1 MQFTMARRRAAAAT
15 ASILAL
21 SAGLAFAD
29 HAAAQAGGQAS
40 TTTIKGADDPTTVD
54 VIVVGARASQQNA
67 IQRKKRSKTA
77 QDSIVADDV
86 GSFPDSNVNEAM
98 SRIAGVAIER
108 NGFGEG
114 DGVTIRGNGA
124 DLTRVELDGLGVA
137 ASGFSLAAGG
147 GDGRS
152 SDMRELPAE
161 MIKSLDVI
169 KGQTADMTPGGLG
182 ATVQIQTRT
191 GLDFKKPYLSLR
203 GAAAGNTLSKKAGPE
218 IGVVGARQ
226 FFEGRLGFVGNLNST
241 KRYNDSHALNNAGSN
256 NQQGYTRFADFDN
269 SPNKTWSYNPA
280 ATNGIDASTPIGTW
294 ALASGSGNFN
304 APTPLDVVTKS
315 AGAKSKAE
323 CLAAFPLLTDAQL
336 NTIAAGSNGAN
347 RQAAQAAMINSQ
359 ISCLNQW
366 NDYTPN
372 LVRDQNWSQ
381 YENRLSWDLR
391 LDYRVTDNLTI
402 FAKYQVANRRQHE
415 DNRQR
420 TRGGITSLGA
430 ATLGS
435 VNSPLVTNTF
445 YPAGT
450 ANPLSAVAG
459 SGYSIFSG
467 AFPTGVSTIDTTPGT
482 GITNGSFPIY
492 GVAANIIPGSVKVD
506 DAHHLTSFD
515 ITNAAVGI
523 DHIENTQDWKTNY
536 ITYGADYDN
545 GPLKVEFRG
554 GRSDASYTRY
564 DRRLS
569 RSYTYGNAT
578 MRALDNGIWTID
590 TPASYDETNM
600 TNFVQMLAPTAPG
613 LPSYSALSRLQ
624 WNPRIV
630 ESGEDQY
637 KLDISYLVDD
647 KLPFFTR
654 FKIGGFYREANTNS
668 WGAGGYSPSA
678 GVFVPTMA
686 LRSDV
691 RACENVASTT
701 AANACVYGYAPN
713 PNTGTT
719 FLYGVETVPQSKLIS
734 VFQNSLEDN
743 SGAFMKGF
751 EGTKGLTV
759 WDSIDVPKAFS
770 ELASAANYNFDCVKS
785 CKASDGKTYDQPVNK
800 ALEKYFSWYWM
811 AEFEQQLPLNMEL
824 NGNLG
829 MRMLK
834 TEVSGSGYVGLTYTL
849 KTAAFNPAD
858 PSAPAGIATT
868 TFTKPVTLNREYT
881 AWMPAYNAALWVIPD
896 RLVLRYSWA
905 KTIAPPPLNRL
916 FPSGACTYDE
926 RREGVQDSDGSEQD
940 MTCGNTPIG
949 NPDLKPYTATK
960 NNTSIEWY
968 PNRDT
973 SFSVAYY
980 RQKVRIGAPVQVP
993 LKNGNLFAGSD
1004 EIVPGTTKRL
1014 SDYEF
1019 GLNSYINGPGYVQT
1033 GWEFAARTAFTRL
1046 PWKLKHTGMDF
1057 NVSTTK
1063 SGSAAAYIDP
1073 LTADALDPAG
1083 QSKYFANLVFWYD
1096 DNVTKIRIAYQTR
1109 DRVLTCISPCTS
1121 TASSPVRNSPNTNIG
1136 NFVGFPYNPG
1146 EPLYS
1151 EKYEYLDAKI
1161 SRKVNPNLELYVEG
1175 RNLLN
1180 AARLSV
1186 GSDRA
1191 GFADRA
1197 NPWSAQF
1204 GGARYA
1210 VGFVFKN

>member
-1 MQFTMARRRAAAAT
+1 MEFSRARQRATAT

-21 SAGLAFAD
+21 SAGIAFGGEAI
-29 HAAAQAGGQAS
+29 AQTAS
-40 TTTIKGADDPTTVD
+40 IRGGADAPMSTASEPTTVEA
-54 VIVVGARASQQNA
+54 IVVGARASQQSA

-114 DGVTIRGNGA
+114 DGFAIRGNGA

-137 ASGFSLAAGG
+137 ASGFSVAVGS

-152 SDMRELPAE
+152 ADMRELPAE

-203 GAAAGNTLSKKAGPE
+203 GAAAGNTLSKKASPE
-218 IGVVGARQ
+218 IGFIATRK
-226 FFEGRLGFVGNLNST
+226 FFDDRLGVMVNLNST
-241 KRYNDSHALNNAGSN
+241 QRHNDSHALNNAGAN
-256 NQQGYTRFADFDN
+256 NVQGYTRFADFDN
-269 SPNKTWSYNPA
+269 SPNKTWTYNPT
-280 ATNGIDASTPIGTW
+280 ATNGGVANTPIGTW
-294 ALASGSGNFN
+294 ALAAGGGNFN
-304 APTPLDVVTKS
+304 APTPLEVVTKS
-315 AGAKSKAE
+315 ANAKSKAD

-336 NTIAAGSNGAN
+336 GTISAGANNAN
-347 RQAAQAAMINSQ
+347 RQAAQAAIINSQ

-381 YENRLSWDLR
+381 YEDRLSWDLR
-391 LDYRVTDNLTI
+391 LDYRVTDNLTV
-402 FAKYQVANRRQHE
+402 FAKYQVANRDQQE
-415 DNRQR
+415 NNRQR

-430 ATLGS
+430 ATVGS
-435 VNSPLVTNTF
+435 VTSPLVTNTF

-450 ANPLSAVAG
+450 INPLSPVAN
-459 SGYSIFSG
+459 SGYYIYSS

-482 GITNGSFPIY
+482 VVTNNAFPTYGI
-492 GVAANIIPGSVKVD
+492 AANIVPGTVKFD

-515 ITNAAVGI
+515 ITNAGVGI
-523 DHIENTQDWKTNY
+523 DHIENTQSWKTNY
-536 ITYGADYDN
+536 LSYGADYDR

-554 GRSDASYTRY
+554 GRTEAEYSRY

-569 RSYTYGNAT
+569 RSYTYGTAT
-578 MRALDNGIWTID
+578 MRALENGIWTID

-600 TNFVQMLAPTAPG
+600 TNFVQLLNPTAVGMPR
-613 LPSYSALSRLQ
+613 YSSLYRLQ
-624 WNPRIV
+624 WNPRLV

-637 KLDISYLVDD
+637 KLDVSYLTDD
-647 KLPFFTR
+647 KIPFFTR
-654 FKIGGFYREANTNS
+654 FKVGGFYREAKTDS
-668 WGAGGYSPSA
+668 WGAGGYTPKA
-678 GVFVPTMA
+678 GVFVPTLA

-691 RACENVASTT
+691 RACENVATTT
-701 AANACVYGYAPN
+701 AVNACNYGYAPN
-713 PNTGTT
+713 PMTGTT
-719 FLYGVETVPQSKLIS
+719 FLYGIETVPQAKLIS
-734 VFQNSLEDN
+734 IFQNSLEDN

-751 EGTKGLTV
+751 EGTKGLSV
-759 WDSIDVPKAFS
+759 WDSIDVPNAFS
-770 ELASAANYNFDCVKS
+770 QLASAQNYNFSCLKS
-785 CKASDGKTYDQPVNK
+785 CKASDGNVYDQPVNK
-800 ALEKYFSWYWM
+800 TLEKYFSWYWM

-834 TEVSGSGYVGLTYTL
+834 TEVSGSGYVGLAATL
-849 KTAAFNPAD
+849 KTPLYDPNNPTAA
-858 PSAPAGIATT
+858 AGIATT
-868 TFTKPVTLNREYT
+868 TVTKPVTINREYT
-881 AWMPAYNAALWVIPD
+881 GWMPAYNAALWMIPD
-896 RLVLRYSWA
+896 KVVLRYSWA
-905 KTIAPPPLNRL
+905 KTIAPPPINRL
-916 FPSGACTYDE
+916 WPGGTCTYDE
-926 RREGVQDSDGSEQD
+926 RRDGVNDTDGTEQD
-940 MTCGNTPIG
+940 MTCGTFG

-960 NNTSIEWY
+960 NNTSLEWY

-973 SFSVAYY
+973 SFSLAYY

-993 LKNGNLFAGSD
+993 VRNSALFTGTD
-1004 EIVPGTTKRL
+1004 EVVPGTDKKF

-1019 GLNSYINGPGYVQT
+1019 GLNTFVNGPGYVQS
-1033 GWEFAARTAFTRL
+1033 GWEFSSKTAFTFA

-1057 NVSTTK
+1057 NISTTK
-1063 SGSAAAYIDP
+1063 SGTAAAYIDP
-1073 LTADALDPAG
+1073 LTADPLDPAG

-1109 DRVLTCISPCTS
+1109 DRVLSCVSPCGA
-1121 TASSPVRNSPNTNIG
+1121 TASSPVRNSPNTNVG

-1161 SRKVNPNLELYVEG
+1161 SRKVNPNLEIYAEG

-1180 AARLSV
+1180 AARLTV

-1191 GFADRA
+1191 GFSDRA
-1197 NPWSAQF
+1197 NPWSAAF

-1210 VGFVFKN
+1210 VGFVYKN

>member
-1 MQFTMARRRAAAAT
+1 MQLTRASRRAAAAT
-15 ASILAL
+15 VSILAL
-21 SAGLAFAD
+21 SAGIALTQPALAQSSPPAKAS
-29 HAAAQAGGQAS
+29 AAE
-40 TTTIKGADDPTTVD
+40 DNTVEA
-54 VIVVGARASQQNA
+54 IVVGARASQQSS

-114 DGVTIRGNGA
+114 DGFAIRGNGA

-152 SDMRELPAE
+152 ADMRELPAE

-191 GLDFKKPYLSLR
+191 GLDFKKPFLSLR
-203 GAAAGNTLSKKAGPE
+203 GAAAGNTLSQKVGPE
-218 IGVVGARQ
+218 IGVVATRK
-226 FFEGRLGFVGNLNST
+226 FFDDRLGVLGNINST
-241 KRYNDSHALNNAGSN
+241 KRYNDSHALNSAGSN

-269 SPNKTWSYNPA
+269 SPDKTWAYNPA
-280 ATNGIDASTPIGTW
+280 ATNGPDASTPMGTW

-315 AGAKSKAE
+315 ANAKTKAD
-323 CLAAFPLLTDAQL
+323 CLAAFPLLTDSQL
-336 NTIAAGSNGAN
+336 NTISPGTNNAN
-347 RQAAQAAMINSQ
+347 RQAAQAAIINSQ

-366 NDYTPN
+366 NDYAPN
-372 LVRDQNWSQ
+372 LIRDQNWSQ
-381 YENRLSWDLR
+381 YEKRLEWDLR

-402 FAKYQVANRRQHE
+402 FGKYQVANRRQHE

-420 TRGGITSLGA
+420 TRGGITSLGV
-430 ATLGS
+430 ATLNQ
-435 VNSPLVTNTF
+435 VTSPLVTNTF
-445 YPAGT
+445 YPTGT
-450 ANPLSAVAG
+450 INPLSAVPG
-459 SGYSIFSG
+459 SGYAIYSG
-467 AFPTGVSTIDTTPGT
+467 AFPTGVSAIDTTPGSV
-482 GITNGSFPIY
+482 ITNNAFPIY

-506 DAHHLTSFD
+506 SAHHLTSFD

-536 ITYGADYDN
+536 LTYGADYDR

-554 GRSDASYTRY
+554 GRTEASYTRY
-564 DRRLS
+564 DRRFA

-578 MRALDNGIWTID
+578 MRALENGIWDIQ
-590 TPASYDETNM
+590 TPAGYDETNM
-600 TNFVQMLAPTAPG
+600 TNFVQMLAPTAAG

-637 KLDISYLVDD
+637 KLDVSYLVDD
-647 KLPFFTR
+647 KIPFFTR
-654 FKIGGFYREANTNS
+654 FKIGGFYREASTDS
-668 WGAGGYSPSA
+668 WGAGGYTPSA
-678 GVFVPTMA
+678 GVIVPTMA

-691 RACENVASTT
+691 RACENLPSTT

-713 PNTGTT
+713 PTTGNT

-734 VFQNSLEDN
+734 IFQNSLQDN
-743 SGAFMKGF
+743 SGAFMKGY

-770 ELASAANYNFDCVKS
+770 ELASAANYNFSCVKS
-785 CKASDGKTYDQPVNK
+785 CKGSDGKTYDQPVNK
-800 ALEKYFSWYWM
+800 ALEKYTSWYWM
-811 AEFEQQLPLNMEL
+811 TEFEQQLPLNMEL

-849 KTAAFNPAD
+849 KTPAFNPAD
-858 PSAPAGIATT
+858 PTAPAGITT
-868 TFTKPVTLNREYT
+868 ATFTKPVNINREYT
-881 AWMPAYNAALWVIPD
+881 GWMPAYNAALWTIPD
-896 RLVLRYSWA
+896 KLVIRYSWA

-916 FPSGACTYDE
+916 FPAGSCTYDE
-926 RREGVQDSDGSEQD
+926 RREGFLDSDGSEQD
-940 MTCGNTPIG
+940 MACSNTFG

-973 SFSVAYY
+973 SFSLAYY

-993 LKNGNLFAGSD
+993 LKNGNIFAGSD

-1014 SDYEF
+1014 SEYEF
-1019 GLNSYINGPGYVQT
+1019 GVNTFVNGPGYVQS
-1033 GWEFAARTAFTRL
+1033 GWEFVARTAFTFL
-1046 PWKLKHTGMDF
+1046 PWEFKHTGVDF
-1057 NVSTTK
+1057 NISTTK
-1063 SGSAAAYIDP
+1063 SGTAAAYLDP
-1073 LTADALDPAG
+1073 LTAESLDPAG
-1083 QSKYFANLVFWYD
+1083 QSKYFANLVLWYD
-1096 DNVTKIRIAYQTR
+1096 DDVTKIRIAYQTR

-1121 TASSPVRNSPNTNIG
+1121 TASSPVRNSPNTNVG

-1161 SRKVNPNLELYVEG
+1161 SRKINPNLEIYAEG

-1186 GSDRA
+1186 GSERA
-1191 GFADRA
+1191 GFANA
-1197 NPWSAQF
+1197 PNPWSVQF
-1204 GGARYA
+1204 GGARFA
-1210 VGFVFKN
+1210 VGFVYKN

>member
-1 MQFTMARRRAAAAT
+1 MEFSRARVYATAT

-29 HAAAQAGGQAS
+29 QAAAQAVKG
-40 TTTIKGADDPTTVD
+40 GADAPISTASNEPTTVEA
-54 VIVVGARASQQNA
+54 IVVGARASQQSA

-114 DGVTIRGNGA
+114 DGFAIRGNGA

-137 ASGFSLAAGG
+137 SSGFSIAAGG

-152 SDMRELPAE
+152 ADMRELPAE

-191 GLDFKKPYLSLR
+191 GLDFKKPYLSVR
-203 GAAAGNTLSKKAGPE
+203 GAAAGNTLSKKIGPE
-218 IGVVGARQ
+218 IGVVATRK
-226 FFEGRLGFVGNLNST
+226 FLDDRLGVIANVNST

-269 SPNKTWSYNPA
+269 SPNKTWAYNPA
-280 ATNGIDASTPIGTW
+280 ATNGPDASTPLGTW
-294 ALASGSGNFN
+294 ALASGTGNFL

-315 AGAKSKAE
+315 AAAKTKAD
-323 CLAAFPLLTDAQL
+323 CLTAFPLLTDTQL
-336 NTIAAGSNGAN
+336 NTISPGTSNAN
-347 RQAAQAAMINSQ
+347 RQAAQAAIINSQ

-381 YENRLSWDLR
+381 YEDRLSYDVR
-391 LDYRVTDNLTI
+391 LDYRVTDNLTV
-402 FAKYQVANRRQHE
+402 FGKYQVSNRKQHE

-420 TRGGITSLGA
+420 TRGGITSLGV
-430 ATLGS
+430 ATL
-435 VNSPLVTNTF
+435 NQITSPLVTNTF
-445 YPAGT
+445 YPTGT
-450 ANPLSAVAG
+450 TNPLAAVPG
-459 SGYSIFSG
+459 SGYYIYSG
-467 AFPTGVSTIDTTPGT
+467 AFPTGVSAIDTTPGT
-482 GITNGSFPIY
+482 VITNNSFPTY
-492 GVAANIIPGSVKVD
+492 GVGANIIPTSIKYD

-523 DHIENTQDWKTNY
+523 DHIENTQDWKTKY
-536 ITYGADYDN
+536 INYGADYDR

-554 GRSDASYTRY
+554 GRTEASYTRY

-578 MRALDNGIWTID
+578 MRVLENGIWTID

-600 TNFVQMLAPTAPG
+600 TNFAQLLAPTAAG
-613 LPSYSALSRLQ
+613 LPSYSALYRLQ

-630 ESGEDQY
+630 ENGEDQY
-637 KLDISYLVDD
+637 KLDISYLTND
-647 KLPFFTR
+647 KIPFFTR
-654 FKIGGFYREANTNS
+654 FKVGGFYREVKTDS
-668 WGAGGYSPSA
+668 WGAGGYSPKA
-678 GVFVPTMA
+678 GVFVPTLA

-691 RACENVASTT
+691 RACENVASTL
-701 AANACVYGYAPN
+701 AANACAYGYVAN
-713 PNTGTT
+713 PTT
-719 FLYGVETVPQSKLIS
+719 ANAFLYGIETLPQSKLIS
-734 VFQNSLEDN
+734 IFQNSLEEN
-743 SGAFMKGF
+743 SGPFMKGYK
-751 EGTKGLTV
+751 GTKGLTV
-759 WDSIDVPKAFS
+759 WDSIDVPNAFS
-770 ELASAANYNFDCVKS
+770 QLASAANYNFDCVKS
-785 CKASDGKTYDQPVNK
+785 CKGSDGVAYDQPVNK
-800 ALEKYFSWYWM
+800 TLEKYFSWYWM
-811 AEFEQQLPLNMEL
+811 AEFEQQLPFNMEL
-824 NGNLG
+824 DGNLG
-829 MRMLK
+829 MRMQK
-834 TEVSGSGYVGLTYTL
+834 TEVAGSGYVTLNYTL
-849 KTAAFNPAD
+849 KTPAFNAAD
-858 PSAPAGIATT
+858 PTAAAGFTT
-868 TFTKPVTLNREYT
+868 TTLTKPVNINREYT
-881 AWMPAYNAALWVIPD
+881 GWMPAYNAALWMIPD
-896 RLVLRYSWA
+896 KVVLRYSWA
-905 KTIAPPPLNRL
+905 KTIAPPPISRL
-916 FPSGACTYDE
+916 WPGGTCTYDE
-926 RREGVQDSDGSEQD
+926 RREGFQDSDGSEQD
-940 MTCGNTPIG
+940 MTCSNTFG

-960 NNTSIEWY
+960 NNTSVEWY

-973 SFSVAYY
+973 SFSLAYY
-980 RQKVRIGAPVQVP
+980 RQKVRIGAPVAVP
-993 LKNGNLFAGSD
+993 LKNTSIFQGSD
-1004 EIVPGTTKRL
+1004 EIVPGTNKSL
-1014 SDYEF
+1014 SEYEF
-1019 GLNSYINGPGYVQT
+1019 GLNSYVNGPGYVQS
-1033 GWEFAARTAFTRL
+1033 GWEFVAKTAFTFL
-1046 PWKLKHTGMDF
+1046 PWQLKHTGVDF

-1063 SGSAAAYIDP
+1063 SGTAGAYIDP

-1121 TASSPVRNSPNTNIG
+1121 TASSPVRNSPNTNVG

-1161 SRKVNPNLELYVEG
+1161 SRKINNNLEIYAEG
-1175 RNLLN
+1175 RNMLN
-1180 AARLSV
+1180 AARLTV

-1191 GFADRA
+1191 GFANSP
-1197 NPWSAQF
+1197 NPWSVQY
-1204 GGARYA
+1204 GGARIA
-1210 VGFVFKN
+1210 VGFTYKN

>member
-21 SAGLAFAD
+21 SAGIALAD
-29 HAAAQAGGQAS
+29 QAAAQAQATS
-40 TTTIKGADDPTTVD
+40 SAKAAVEDNTVE
-54 VIVVGARASQQNA
+54 VIVVGARASQQSS

-114 DGVTIRGNGA
+114 DGFSIRGNGA

-137 ASGFSLAAGG
+137 ASGFSVAVNGAN

-152 SDMRELPAE
+152 ADMRELPAE

-191 GLDFKKPYLSLR
+191 GLDFKKPFLSLR
-203 GAAAGNTLSKKAGPE
+203 GAAAGNTLSKKYGPE
-218 IGVVGARQ
+218 IGLVATRK
-226 FFEGRLGFVGNLNST
+226 FLDDRLGVMVNLNST

-269 SPNKTWSYNPA
+269 SPNKSWTYNPA
-280 ATNGIDASTPIGTW
+280 AVNGTDANTPLGTW
-294 ALASGSGNFN
+294 ALANGSGNFL
-304 APTPLDVVTKS
+304 APTPLEVVTKS
-315 AGAKSKAE
+315 ANAKTKAD
-323 CLAAFPLLTDAQL
+323 CLTAFPTLTDAQL
-336 NTIAAGSNGAN
+336 GTIAAGSNGAN
-347 RQAAQAAMINSQ
+347 RQAAQAAIINSQ

-381 YENRLSWDLR
+381 YENRLEWDLR

-402 FAKYQVANRRQHE
+402 FGKYQVTNRRQHE

-420 TRGGITSLGA
+420 TRGGITSVGGA
-430 ATLGS
+430 STGLTTL
-435 VNSPLVTNTF
+435 PLTNNTF
-445 YPAGT
+445 YAAGT
-450 ANPLSAVAG
+450 PDPLTVVPN
-459 SGYSIFSG
+459 SGYYIYSAG
-467 AFPTGVSTIDTTPGT
+467 FPTGVATIDTTPGSVV
-482 GITNGSFPIY
+482 TNNSFPIT

-536 ITYGADYDN
+536 LTYGADYDR

-554 GRSDASYTRY
+554 GRTDASYSRY

-578 MRALDNGIWTID
+578 MRVLDNGIWTID

-600 TNFVQMLAPTAPG
+600 TNFVQMLAPTAAG
-613 LPSYSALSRLQ
+613 QPSYSALYRLQ

-630 ESGEDQY
+630 ESGENQY

-647 KLPFFTR
+647 KIPFFTR
-654 FKIGGFYREANTNS
+654 FKIGGFYRDASTNS
-668 WGAGGYSPSA
+668 WGAGGYSPKA
-678 GVFVPTMA
+678 GVFVPTLA

-691 RACENVASTT
+691 RACENVATTT
-701 AANACVYGYAPN
+701 ATNACVYGYAPN
-713 PNTGTT
+713 PTTGTA
-719 FLYGVETVPQSKLIS
+719 FLYGVETLPQAKLIS
-734 VFQNSLEDN
+734 IFQNSLEQN
-743 SGAFMKGF
+743 SGPFMKGF

-759 WDSIDVPKAFS
+759 WDSIDVPNAFS
-770 ELASAANYNFDCVKS
+770 QLASAQNYNFDCVKS
-785 CKASDGKTYDQPVNK
+785 CKASDGNVYDQPVNK
-800 ALEKYFSWYWM
+800 TLEKYYSWYWM
-811 AEFEQQLPLNMEL
+811 AEFEQQLPFNMEL
-824 NGNLG
+824 DGNLG

-834 TEVSGSGYVGLTYTL
+834 TEVSGSGYVGLQAIL
-849 KTAAFNPAD
+849 KTPLFNQND
-858 PSAPAGIATT
+858 PSNAAGISTT
-868 TFTKPVTLNREYT
+868 TITKGVTIHREYT
-881 AWMPAYNAALWVIPD
+881 GWMPAYNAALWMVPD
-896 RLVLRYSWA
+896 KVVLRYSWA
-905 KTIAPPPLNRL
+905 KTIAPPPMGRL
-916 FPSGACTYDE
+916 WPGGTCTYDE
-926 RREGVQDSDGSEQD
+926 RRDGVNDADGSEQD
-940 MTCGNTPIG
+940 MSCGTFG

-960 NNTSIEWY
+960 NNTSLEWY

-973 SFSVAYY
+973 SFSLAYY
-980 RQKVRIGAPVQVP
+980 RQKVRVGAPVQVP
-993 LKNGNLFAGSD
+993 VKNSNVFAGSD
-1004 EIVPGTTKRL
+1004 EVVPGTTKKY

-1019 GLNSYINGPGYVQT
+1019 GLNTFMNGPGYVQT
-1033 GWEFAARTAFTRL
+1033 GWEFVARTAFTYL

-1057 NVSTTK
+1057 NISTTK

-1096 DNVTKIRIAYQTR
+1096 DNVTKIRVAYQTR
-1109 DRVLTCISPCTS
+1109 DRVLSCISPCTS
-1121 TASSPVRNSPNTNIG
+1121 TSASPVRNPPNTNVG
-1136 NFVGFPYNPG
+1136 NFLGFPYNPG

-1161 SRKVNPNLELYVEG
+1161 SRKVNPNLEIYAEG

-1180 AARLSV
+1180 AARLTV

-1191 GFADRA
+1191 GFAGRA
-1197 NPWSAQF
+1197 NPWSAAF
-1204 GGARYA
+1204 GGARFA
-1210 VGFVFKN
+1210 VGFVYKN

>member
-1 MQFTMARRRAAAAT
+1 MEFSRARVYATAT

-29 HAAAQAGGQAS
+29 QAAAQTAKG
-40 TTTIKGADDPTTVD
+40 GADAPISTASNEPTTVEA
-54 VIVVGARASQQNA
+54 IVVGARASQQSS

-114 DGVTIRGNGA
+114 DGFAIRGNGA

-137 ASGFSLAAGG
+137 SSGFSIAAGG

-152 SDMRELPAE
+152 ADMRELPAE

-191 GLDFKKPYLSLR
+191 GLDFKKPFLSLR

-218 IGVVGARQ
+218 IGFVATRK
-226 FFEGRLGFVGNLNST
+226 FFDDRLGVLGNINST

-269 SPNKTWSYNPA
+269 SPNKTWSFNPA
-280 ATNGIDASTPIGTW
+280 ATNGPDASTPLGTW
-294 ALASGSGNFN
+294 ALASGTGNFL
-304 APTPLDVVTKS
+304 ASTPLDVVTKS
-315 AGAKSKAE
+315 AAAKTKAD
-323 CLAAFPLLTDAQL
+323 CLTAFPLLTDTQL
-336 NTIAAGSNGAN
+336 NTISPGASNAN
-347 RQAAQAAMINSQ
+347 RQAAQAAVINSQ

-381 YENRLSWDLR
+381 YENRLEYDLR
-391 LDYRVTDNLTI
+391 LDYRVTDNLTV

-420 TRGGITSLGA
+420 TRGGITSLGV
-430 ATLGS
+430 ATLNQ
-435 VNSPLVTNTF
+435 VTSPLVTNTL

-450 ANPLSAVAG
+450 TNPLSAVAG
-459 SGYSIFSG
+459 SGYYIYSS

-482 GITNGSFPIY
+482 VVTNNSFPIY
-492 GVAANIIPGSVKVD
+492 GVAANILPGSVKID

-515 ITNAAVGI
+515 ITNAGVSI

-536 ITYGADYDN
+536 LTYGADYDK
-545 GPLKVEFRG
+545 GPFKAEFRG
-554 GRSDASYTRY
+554 GRTEASYTRY

-578 MRALDNGIWTID
+578 MRVLENGIWTID

-600 TNFVQMLAPTAPG
+600 TNFAQLLAPTAAG
-613 LPSYSALSRLQ
+613 LPSYSALFRLQ

-637 KLDISYLVDD
+637 KLDLSYLASD
-647 KLPFFTR
+647 KIPFFTR
-654 FKIGGFYREANTNS
+654 FKVGGFYREAKTDS
-668 WGAGGYSPSA
+668 WGAGGYTPKA
-678 GVFVPTMA
+678 GVFVPTLA

-691 RACENVASTT
+691 RACENVASTL
-701 AANACVYGYAPN
+701 AANACAYGYAPN
-713 PNTGTT
+713 PTTANT
-719 FLYGVETVPQSKLIS
+719 FLYGIETVPQSKLVSI
-734 VFQNSLEDN
+734 FQNSLQEN
-743 SGAFMKGF
+743 SGAFMKGY

-759 WDSIDVPKAFS
+759 WDSIDVPKAFDQ
-770 ELASAANYNFDCVKS
+770 LASAANYNFSCVKS
-785 CKASDGKTYDQPVNK
+785 CKGSDGVVYDQPVNK
-800 ALEKYFSWYWM
+800 SLEKYFSWYWM
-811 AEFEQQLPLNMEL
+811 AEFEQQLPFNMEL
-824 NGNLG
+824 DGNLG

-834 TEVSGSGYVGLTYTL
+834 SEVSGSGYVSLAATM
-849 KTAAFNPAD
+849 KNAAFNPND
-858 PSAPAGIATT
+858 PTNAAGVTT
-868 TFTKPVTLNREYT
+868 TTITKPVTINREYT
-881 AWMPAYNAALWVIPD
+881 GWMPAYNAALWVIPD
-896 RLVLRYSWA
+896 KVVLRYSWA
-905 KTIAPPPLNRL
+905 KTIAPPPINRL
-916 FPSGACTYDE
+916 WPGGTCTYDE
-926 RREGVQDSDGSEQD
+926 RRDGVNDADGTEQD
-940 MTCGNTPIG
+940 MTCGTFG
-949 NPDLKPYTATK
+949 NPDLRPYTATK
-960 NNTSIEWY
+960 NNTSLEWY

-973 SFSVAYY
+973 SFSLAYY
-980 RQKVRIGAPVQVP
+980 RQKVRVGAPVQVP
-993 LKNGNLFAGSD
+993 VKNIDLFGGTD
-1004 EIVPGTTKRL
+1004 EVVPGTSKKF
-1014 SDYEF
+1014 SEYEF
-1019 GLNSYINGPGYVQT
+1019 GLNTFINGPGYVQS
-1033 GWEFAARTAFTRL
+1033 GWEFVARTAFTFL
-1046 PWKLKHTGMDF
+1046 PWQLKHTGVDF

-1063 SGSAAAYIDP
+1063 SGTAGAYIDP

-1121 TASSPVRNSPNTNIG
+1121 TASSPVRNSPNTNVG

-1161 SRKVNPNLELYVEG
+1161 SRKVNPNLEIYAEG

-1180 AARLSV
+1180 AARLTV

-1191 GFADRA
+1191 GFANSP
-1197 NPWSAQF
+1197 NPWSVAF
-1204 GGARYA
+1204 GGARFA
-1210 VGFVFKN
+1210 VGFTYKN

>member
-1 MQFTMARRRAAAAT
+1 MQLTMARRRAAAAT

-21 SAGLAFAD
+21 SAGLALAD
-29 HAAAQAGGQAS
+29 QVQAQTAPAAAP
-40 TTTIKGADDPTTVD
+40 GAAVIDDANTVE
-54 VIVVGARASQQNA
+54 VIVVGARASQQSA

-114 DGVTIRGNGA
+114 DGVVIRGNGA
-124 DLTRVELDGLGVA
+124 DLTRVEMDGMGVA

-152 SDMRELPAE
+152 ADMRELPAE

-191 GLDFKKPYLSLR
+191 GLDFKKPFLSLR
-203 GAAAGNTLSKKAGPE
+203 GAAAGNTLSKKASPE
-218 IGVVGARQ
+218 IGLVGTRK
-226 FFEGRLGFVGNLNST
+226 FFDDRLGVILNLNST
-241 KRYNDSHALNNAGSN
+241 KRYNDSHALNNGGSN
-256 NQQGYTRFADFDN
+256 NLQGYTRFADFDN
-269 SPNKTWSYNPA
+269 SPDKSWTYNPA
-280 ATNGIDASTPIGTW
+280 ATGGPDASTPIGSW
-294 ALASGSGNFN
+294 ALASGGGNFN

-315 AGAKSKAE
+315 ANAKTKAD

-336 NTIAAGSNGAN
+336 NTISAGSNNAN
-347 RQAAQAAMINSQ
+347 RQAAQAAIINSQ

-381 YENRLSWDLR
+381 YEDRLAWDMR
-391 LDYRVTDNLTI
+391 LDYRVTDNLTV
-402 FAKYQVANRRQHE
+402 FAKYQVTNRKQRE

-430 ATLGS
+430 ATVGS
-435 VNSPLVTNTF
+435 VTSPLLTNTF

-450 ANPLSAVAG
+450 TNPLAALPN
-459 SGYSIFSG
+459 SGYYIYG
-467 AFPTGVSTIDTTPGT
+467 PGFPSGVSVIDTTPGSVV
-482 GITNGSFPIY
+482 TNNSFPTY
-492 GVAANIIPGSVKVD
+492 GIAANIIPGSVKVD
-506 DAHHLTSFD
+506 EAHHLTSFD
-515 ITNAAVGI
+515 ITNAAVSI

-536 ITYGADYDN
+536 FTYGADYDN

-554 GRSDASYTRY
+554 GRTKSDYSRY

-578 MRALDNGIWTID
+578 MRVLDNGIWTID
-590 TPASYDETNM
+590 TPAAYDETNM
-600 TNFVQMLAPTAPG
+600 ANFVQMLAPAAAG
-613 LPSYSALSRLQ
+613 LPSYSNAYRLQ

-630 ESGEDQY
+630 ESSEDQY
-637 KLDISYLVDD
+637 KLDVSYLVDD

-654 FKIGGFYREANTNS
+654 FKVGGFYREASTDS
-668 WGAGGYSPSA
+668 WGAGGYSPKA

-701 AANACVYGYAPN
+701 ATNACVYGYAPN
-713 PNTGTT
+713 PTTGSN
-719 FLYGVETVPQSKLIS
+719 FLYGVETLPRDQLIS
-734 VFQNSLEDN
+734 IFQSSLQDN
-743 SGAFMKGF
+743 SGPFMKGY

-759 WDSIDVPKAFS
+759 WDSINVPVAFS
-770 ELASAANYNFDCVKS
+770 QLAAAQNYNFDCVKS
-785 CKASDGKTYDQPVNK
+785 CKGSDGTVYDQPVNK
-800 ALEKYFSWYWM
+800 ALEKYYSWYWM
-811 AEFEQQLPLNMEL
+811 AEFEQQLPFDMEL

-834 TEVSGSGYVGLTYTL
+834 TEVSGSGYVGLSATL
-849 KTAAFNPAD
+849 KTPQFNPND
-858 PSAPAGIATT
+858 PTNAAGITT
-868 TFTKPVTLNREYT
+868 TTITKPVSLNREYT
-881 AWMPAYNAALWVIPD
+881 SWMPAYNAALWMIPD
-896 RLVLRYSWA
+896 KVVLRYSWA

-916 FPSGACTYDE
+916 FPAGTCTYDE
-926 RREGVQDSDGSEQD
+926 RRDGIADADGSEQD
-940 MTCGNTPIG
+940 MTCTRVG

-960 NNTSIEWY
+960 NNTSLEWY

-973 SFSVAYY
+973 SFSIAYY
-980 RQKVRIGAPVQVP
+980 RQKVRIGAPVEVP
-993 LKNGNLFAGSD
+993 VKNLSLFTGTD
-1004 EIVPGTTKRL
+1004 EVIPGTNKKF

-1019 GLNSYINGPGYVQT
+1019 GLNTYLNGPGYVQS
-1033 GWEFAARTAFTRL
+1033 GWEFVAKTAFTRL
-1046 PWKLKHTGMDF
+1046 PWKLKHTGADF
-1057 NVSTTK
+1057 NISTTK
-1063 SGSAAAYIDP
+1063 SGGAAAYIDP
-1073 LTADALDPAG
+1073 VTAASLDPAG

-1096 DNVTKIRIAYQTR
+1096 DGVTKARIAYQTR
-1109 DRVLTCISPCTS
+1109 DRTLLCISPCNN
-1121 TASSPVRNSPNTNIG
+1121 TASSPVGNSPNTNVG
-1136 NFVGFPYNPG
+1136 NFVRFPYNPG
-1146 EPLYS
+1146 EPVYS

-1161 SRKVNPNLELYVEG
+1161 SRQVNPNLELYVEG

-1180 AARLSV
+1180 AARLTV

-1191 GFADRA
+1191 GFSGRK

-1204 GGARYA
+1204 GGARLA
-1210 VGFVFKN
+1210 VGFVYKN

>member
-40 TTTIKGADDPTTVD
+40 TTTIKGAEDPTTVD
-54 VIVVGARASQQNA
+54 VIVVGARASQQSA

-137 ASGFSLAAGG
+137 ASGFSLAINGAN

-152 SDMRELPAE
+152 ADMRELPAE

-218 IGVVGARQ
+218 IGVVGASR
-226 FFEGRLGFVGNLNST
+226 FFDGRLGFVGNINST

-256 NQQGYTRFADFDN
+256 NAQGYTRFADFDN
-269 SPNKTWSYNPA
+269 SPNKTWTYNPA
-280 ATNGIDASTPIGTW
+280 AANGADASTPIGTW
-294 ALASGSGNFN
+294 ALASGGGNFL
-304 APTPLDVVTKS
+304 APTPLDIVTKS
-315 AGAKSKAE
+315 AGAKTKAE
-323 CLAAFPLLTDAQL
+323 CLTAFPLLTDAQL
-336 NTIAAGSNGAN
+336 NTISAGSNGAN

-366 NDYTPN
+366 NDYAPN

-402 FAKYQVANRRQHE
+402 FAKYQVANRKQHE

-435 VNSPLVTNTF
+435 VTSPLVTNTF

-450 ANPLSAVAG
+450 QNPLSAVPN
-459 SGYSIFSG
+459 SGYYIYSG
-467 AFPTGVSTIDTTPGT
+467 AFPTGISAIDTTPGT
-482 GITNGSFPIY
+482 VVTNGSFPIY

-506 DAHHLTSFD
+506 EAHHLTSFD
-515 ITNAAVGI
+515 ITNAGVGI
-523 DHIENTQDWKTNY
+523 DHIENTQNWKTNY
-536 ITYGADYDN
+536 LTYGADYDR

-554 GRSDASYTRY
+554 GRSEASYTRY

-569 RSYTYGNAT
+569 RSYNYGNAT

-600 TNFVQMLAPTAPG
+600 SNFVQLNTPTATG
-613 LPSYSALSRLQ
+613 LPSYSNLYRLQ

-654 FKIGGFYREANTNS
+654 FKVGGFYREAKTDS
-668 WGAGGYSPSA
+668 WGAGGYSPKA
-678 GVFVPTMA
+678 GVFVPTLA

-701 AANACVYGYAPN
+701 AANACAYGYVPN
-713 PNTGTT
+713 PTTGNA
-719 FLYGVETVPQSKLIS
+719 FLYGIETVPRDKLIS
-734 VFQNSLEDN
+734 IFQNSLESN

-770 ELASAANYNFDCVKS
+770 QLASAANYNFDCVKS
-785 CKASDGKTYDQPVNK
+785 CKGSDGNVYDQPVNNS
-800 ALEKYFSWYWM
+800 LEKFFSWYWM
-811 AEFEQQLPLNMEL
+811 AEFEQQLPFNMEL

-834 TEVSGSGYVGLTYTL
+834 TEVSGSGYVGLSATMKNAL
-849 KTAAFNPAD
+849 FNPND
-858 PSAPAGIATT
+858 PSNAAGVTITT
-868 TFTKPVTLNREYT
+868 ITKPVTINREYT
-881 AWMPAYNAALWVIPD
+881 GWMPAYNAALWAIPD
-896 RLVLRYSWA
+896 KLVLRYSWA
-905 KTIAPPPLNRL
+905 KTIAPPPMGRL
-916 FPSGACTYDE
+916 WPGGTCTYDE
-926 RREGVQDSDGSEQD
+926 RREGGLDADGSEQD
-940 MTCGNTPIG
+940 MTCGTFG
-949 NPDLKPYTATK
+949 NPELKPYTATK
-960 NNTSIEWY
+960 NNTSLEWY

-973 SFSVAYY
+973 SFSLAYY
-980 RQKVRIGAPVQVP
+980 RQKVRVGAPILVP
-993 LKNGNLFAGSD
+993 VKNNAIFAGTD
-1004 EIVPGTTKRL
+1004 EVVPGTDKRFA
-1014 SDYEF
+1014 DYEF
-1019 GLNSYINGPGYVQT
+1019 GMNTYANGPGNVQS
-1033 GWEFAARTAFTRL
+1033 GWEFSSKTAFTFL

-1063 SGSAAAYIDP
+1063 SGNSVTYIDP

-1109 DRVLTCISPCTS
+1109 DRVLSCISPCNNNT
-1121 TASSPVRNSPNTNIG
+1121 SSPVRNPPNTNIG
-1136 NFVGFPYNPG
+1136 NFVGLPYNPS
-1146 EPLYS
+1146 EPYYS

-1161 SRKVNPNLELYVEG
+1161 SRKVNPNLEVYLEG
-1175 RNLLN
+1175 RNMLN
-1180 AARLSV
+1180 AARLTV

-1191 GFADRA
+1191 GFAGRA

-1204 GGARYA
+1204 GGARVA
-1210 VGFVFKN
+1210 VGFVYKN

>member
-1 MQFTMARRRAAAAT
+1 MQLTRARRRAAAAT
-15 ASILAL
+15 VSILAL
-21 SAGLAFAD
+21 SAGIAIAQPALAQSSAP
-29 HAAAQAGGQAS
+29 ANAPAGAQ
-40 TTTIKGADDPTTVD
+40 DNTVE
-54 VIVVGARASQQNA
+54 VIVVGARASQQSS

-114 DGVTIRGNGA
+114 DGFAIRGNGA

-152 SDMRELPAE
+152 ADMRELPAE

-191 GLDFKKPYLSLR
+191 GLDFKKPFISVR

-218 IGVVGARQ
+218 IGVVATRK
-226 FFEGRLGFVGNLNST
+226 FFDDRLGVMGNINST
-241 KRYNDSHALNNAGSN
+241 KRYNDSHALNSAGSN

-269 SPNKTWSYNPA
+269 SPDKTWAFNPA
-280 ATNGIDASTPIGTW
+280 ATNGPDASTPVGTW

-304 APTPLDVVTKS
+304 APTPLDIVTRS
-315 AGAKSKAE
+315 ANAKTKAD
-323 CLAAFPLLTDAQL
+323 CLTAFPLLTDTQL
-336 NTIAAGSNGAN
+336 NTISPGTSNAN

-372 LVRDQNWSQ
+372 LIRDQNWSQ
-381 YENRLSWDLR
+381 YEKRLEWDLR
-391 LDYRVTDNLTI
+391 LDYRVSDNLTI
-402 FAKYQVANRRQHE
+402 FGKYQVANRRQHE

-420 TRGGITSLGA
+420 TRGGITSLGV
-430 ATLGS
+430 ATLNQ
-435 VNSPLVTNTF
+435 VTSPLVTNTF
-445 YPAGT
+445 YPTGT
-450 ANPLSAVAG
+450 INPLSAVAG
-459 SGYSIFSG
+459 SGYSIYSG
-467 AFPTGVSTIDTTPGT
+467 AFPTGVSAIDTTPGAV
-482 GITNGSFPIY
+482 ITNNSFPIY
-492 GVAANIIPGSVKVD
+492 GIAANIIPGSVKVD
-506 DAHHLTSFD
+506 SAHHLTSFD

-536 ITYGADYDN
+536 LTYGADYDR

-554 GRSDASYTRY
+554 GRTDASYTRY
-564 DRRLS
+564 DRRFA

-578 MRALDNGIWTID
+578 MTALENGIWDIK
-590 TPASYDETNM
+590 TPAGYDETNM
-600 TNFVQMLAPTAPG
+600 TNFVQMLAPTAAG

-637 KLDISYLVDD
+637 KLDVSYLVDD
-647 KLPFFTR
+647 KIPFFTR

-668 WGAGGYSPSA
+668 WGAGGYTPSA

-691 RACENVASTT
+691 RACENLPTTT

-713 PNTGTT
+713 PTTGNT
-719 FLYGVETVPQSKLIS
+719 FLYGIETVPQSKLIS
-734 VFQNSLEDN
+734 IFQNSLQDN
-743 SGAFMKGF
+743 SGAFMKGY

-770 ELASAANYNFDCVKS
+770 ELASAANYNFSCVKS
-785 CKASDGKTYDQPVNK
+785 CKGSDGKVYDQPVNK
-800 ALEKYFSWYWM
+800 ALEKYTSWYWM

-834 TEVSGSGYVGLTYTL
+834 TQVSGSGYVGLTYTL
-849 KTAAFNPAD
+849 KTPAFNAAD
-858 PSAPAGIATT
+858 PTAPAGFTSAA
-868 TFTKPVTLNREYT
+868 FTKPVSINREYT
-881 AWMPAYNAALWVIPD
+881 GWMPAYNAALWTIPD
-896 RLVLRYSWA
+896 KLVIRYSWA

-916 FPSGACTYDE
+916 FPAGSCTYDE
-926 RREGVQDSDGSEQD
+926 RREGFQDSDGSEQD
-940 MTCGNTPIG
+940 MACTNTFG

-973 SFSVAYY
+973 SFSLAYY
-980 RQKVRIGAPVQVP
+980 RQKVRVGAPVQVP
-993 LKNGNLFAGSD
+993 LKNGNIFAGSD
-1004 EIVPGTTKRL
+1004 EVVPGTNRRL

-1019 GLNSYINGPGYVQT
+1019 GVNTFINGPGYVQS
-1033 GWEFAARTAFTRL
+1033 GWEFVARTAFTYL
-1046 PWKLKHTGMDF
+1046 PWSFKHTGVDF
-1057 NVSTTK
+1057 NISTTK
-1063 SGSAAAYIDP
+1063 SGTAAAYIDP
-1073 LTADALDPAG
+1073 LTAAALDPAG
-1083 QSKYFANLVFWYD
+1083 QSKYFANLVLWYD
-1096 DNVTKIRIAYQTR
+1096 DDVTKIRIAYQTR

-1121 TASSPVRNSPNTNIG
+1121 TASSPVRNSPNTNVG

-1161 SRKVNPNLELYVEG
+1161 SRKINPNLEIYAEG

-1186 GSDRA
+1186 GSERA
-1191 GFADRA
+1191 GFANA
-1197 NPWSAQF
+1197 PNPWSVQY
-1204 GGARYA
+1204 GGARFA
-1210 VGFVFKN
+1210 VGFVYKN